1 MFLYFL
7 LVERILDGQ
16 PTAYQWSHT
25 RVILMLNRHDV
36 QIFPA
41 NIRLDPRGFPGT
53 WALVDS
59 NVGSVHPRD
68 EFTDVH
74 SKFFLVNASSP
85 QPARWKAWK
94 NQLSAATAVMKPW
107 SWEELYIGG
116 SVRCDES
123 LLVVLT
129 T

>member
-1 MFLYFL
+1 
-7 LVERILDGQ
+7 
-16 PTAYQWSHT
+16 
-25 RVILMLNRHDV
+25 MLNRHDV
-36 QIFPA
+36 RLFPA
-41 NIRLDPRGFPGT
+41 GVHLDPRGFPGT

-59 NVGSVHPRD
+59 NAALVLPRA

-74 SKFFLVNASSP
+74 SSFYLVQATCP
-85 QPARWKAWK
+85 QPVRWKAWK
-94 NQLSAATAVMKPW
+94 NQLSAAIAVMKPW

-116 SVRCDES
+116 SVHSDDS